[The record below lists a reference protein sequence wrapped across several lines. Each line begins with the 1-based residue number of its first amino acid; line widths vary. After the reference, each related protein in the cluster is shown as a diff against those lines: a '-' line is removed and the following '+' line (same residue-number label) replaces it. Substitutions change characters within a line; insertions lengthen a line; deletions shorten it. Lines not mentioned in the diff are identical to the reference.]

1 MNLQSL
7 QLKNRAG
14 WLFVALVVLGFAL
27 FWMREFQDIS
37 VRALNN
43 AYDGRLPK
51 PTEPSLFDPLKEA
64 ISPPQTRPM
73 RISHIPT
80 INISQRLPH
89 PYVGPCINCHLL
101 EGGPKAGSQAKTPVG
116 AILEELSR
124 DVGKLGPNITPSS
137 ERPHPPAGRCIKCHD
152 IIVQVP
158 VEKSNFIWQ

>member
-1 MNLQSL
+1 M
-7 QLKNRAG
+7 
-14 WLFVALVVLGFAL
+14 ALVVVGFGM
-27 FWMREFQDIS
+27 FWQREFEDVS
-37 VRALNN
+37 LRALNN

-51 PTEPSLFDPLKEA
+51 PTEPSLFDPLKE
-64 ISPPQTRPM
+64 IVSPPKTQPM
-73 RISHIPT
+73 RISHIPM
-80 INISQRLPH
+80 INLKQKLPH

-101 EGGPKAGSQAKTPVG
+101 EGGPGAGTQAKTPVG

-124 DVGKLGPNITPSS
+124 DVGKLGPNITPNS